1 MGPIAVTRRR
11 FVFVDRDGTINV
23 ESPGVYVLS
32 VDDMRLLPG
41 AADGLRRLRDRGLG
55 VVVVSN
61 QAPVARGWIGADD
74 LDAINSRMLELLAD
88 DGVTVDGVYC
98 CPHDDGDGCDCR
110 KPEPGLL
117 VRAAR
122 DLGFDPG
129 DAFVVGDKDS
139 DLEAGRRVGA
149 TTILVRTGQGASA
162 EAGGAR
168 ADAVAEDLRGAADII
183 AGLVTA
189 DGVPPSAARE
199 GDMTS

>member
-1 MGPIAVTRRR
+1 VGPVAVTGRR

-23 ESPGVYVLS
+23 ERPGVYVLS
-32 VDDMRLLPG
+32 TEDMRLLPG
-41 AADGLRRLRDRGLG
+41 ATDGLRRLREGGLG

-61 QAPVARGWIGADD
+61 QAPVARGWIDADE

-117 VRAAR
+117 LRAAR

-129 DAFVVGDKDS
+129 CAFVVGDKAS

-149 TTILVRTGQGASA
+149 TTILVRTGQGAAA
-162 EAGGAR
+162 EASGALANVV
-168 ADAVAEDLRGAADII
+168 ADDLHGAADII
-183 AGLVTA
+183 AALVAA
-189 DGVPPSAARE
+189 DGAPPAAARE
-199 GDMTS
+199 GA